1 MLTAVLSRAD
11 VSRNMQALRLLSE
24 LRDAFSAK
32 VRSASVQTLRFD
44 APVPGGS
51 TLVRQATLPGLPA
64 YSVTVRAEWPDHEL
78 ARSVLQLHDSSSGK
92 LLAVMDANH
101 LMGLRAALESALAA
115 DVLARPDAKRVAVL
129 GSGTAAS
136 GAIKALRLVRTI
148 DRVLLYEPDLAA
160 NTELAL
166 RLQTS
171 LVASVR
177 GVDTAAEAVAGADLV
192 VLTGHVPLPTDAL
205 APGAH
210 VTVLAADRF
219 TAPPLPA
226 ALLAR
231 ARRVCDARQPE
242 PAWGGP
248 FHAELGEVLRGD
260 APGRRGPEDLTVFVS
275 VGPAFLDLLAAWH
288 VYESARE
295 DEGLTRLDLEA

>member
-24 LRDAFSAK
+24 LRDAFCAK
-32 VRSASVQTLRFD
+32 ARSASVQTLRFD

-51 TLVRQATLPGLPA
+51 TLVRQATLPGLDG
-64 YSVTVRAEWPDHEL
+64 YSVTVRAEWPDHDG
-78 ARSVLQLHDSSSGK
+78 ARSVLQLHDSRSGK

-101 LMGLRAALESALAA
+101 LMALRAALEGALAA
-115 DVLARPDAKRVAVL
+115 DVLARPDARRVAVL
-129 GSGTAAS
+129 GSGAAAS
-136 GAIKALRLVRTI
+136 GTIKALRLVRTI

-171 LVASVR
+171 LSASVR
-177 GVDTAAEAVAGADLV
+177 GVDSAAEAVAGADLV
-192 VLTGHVPLPTDAL
+192 VLTGQVPLPQDGL
-205 APGAH
+205 APGTH
-210 VTVLAADRF
+210 VTVLAAERF
-219 TAPPLPA
+219 PTPPLPA
-226 ALLAR
+226 AVLER
-231 ARRVCDARQPE
+231 ARRICDAPAAA
-242 PAWGGP
+242 PAWAGP

-260 APGRRGPEDLTVFVS
+260 VPGRRTPEELTVFVS

-288 VYESARE
+288 VYESARD
-295 DEGLTRLDLEA
+295 DEALTRLDLEA